1 MLLWHRIEEIQMLY
15 QDAFRDDA
23 VGIRFV
29 RLIVQSL
36 VPFFFLGGGTN
47 IGLPRDTGSAAQQ
60 ARLKPATET
69 FYLLVFCKLRDF
81 QTF

>member
-29 RLIVQSL
+29 RLIVQIL
-36 VPFFFLGGGTN
+36 VPFFFWEGELT
-47 IGLPRDTGSAAQQ
+47 LDCRVTQAAL
-60 ARLKPATET
+60 RNKP
-69 FYLLVFCKLRDF
+69 D
-81 QTF
+81 